1 MQIEKRQD
9 KTRLLK
15 GLVIP
20 LMQIEKRQNKTSS
33 LRSFFW
39 QQQEG
44 FWCKKLNT
52 QGKKKI
58 LACSGKANWNEGG
71 KGKEKKACKTQ
82 RALHP

>member
-1 MQIEKRQD
+1 MQE
-9 KTRLLK
+9 
-15 GLVIP
+15 
-20 LMQIEKRQNKTSS
+20 
-33 LRSFFW
+33 
-39 QQQEG
+39 EG